1 MDEYGTCTECDDP
14 IDYCQG
20 HADIYAK
27 CPWCQ
32 NDAVED
38 YDPNL
43 CRAHLAE
50 YEGLSIDEMD
60 RRDREEAYD
69 LL

>member
-1 MDEYGTCTECDDP
+1 MDNDEQRDCGDP
-14 IDYCQG
+14 TDYCQG
-20 HADIYAK
+20 HGEK

-32 NDAVED
+32 SDDAED
-38 YDPNL
+38 YSPNL

-50 YEGLSIDEMD
+50 YEGLSVDELD
-60 RRDREEAYD
+60 RRDQEEAYD